1 MSKVKTLKLL
11 HLVIIC
17 LCTSLLFTSCKYQAS
32 DEQRIEI
39 VSSIAE
45 IVNENYRNE
54 NAEKPLYISMNE
66 IDNLADTESDLHKAF
81 EKYEDVQG
89 YDVYLVDDHMI
100 VIFTNVLYQQ
110 RTGYVVSDEELQD
123 VLTIPG
129 IGCDGDRIT
138 ITGRI
143 NNSNLYTFSAGQ

>member
-1 MSKVKTLKLL
+1 MSKVKTLTLL

-81 EKYEDVQG
+81 EKYEDVKG
-89 YDVYLVDDHMI
+89 YDVYLVDRGKS
-100 VIFTNVLYQQ
+100 Y
-110 RTGYVVSDEELQD
+110 EKK
-123 VLTIPG
+123 
-129 IGCDGDRIT
+129 GDR
-138 ITGRI
+138 RVK
-143 NNSNLYTFSAGQ
+143 NSALWYPHKEEFFA